1 MVTDED
7 MFEAYY
13 DCLKH
18 KGSSPSTINYMLEH
32 RQDLIRLAD
41 EINSRTYHPTTSIA
55 FVVTKPKYREVFAAD
70 FRDRVVHH
78 LIALRIEPLLEQTFS
93 DRTFNCRKEKGVLYG
108 VAMLKED
115 IRKCSKDYTQD
126 CYIMRLDMKG
136 FFMSIDKRLLDTMLQ
151 DFISEKYEGHDK
163 EEILWLAHVTVMHR
177 PELDCK
183 RRSAPWKW
191 EHLPPNKSLFTNGEG
206 LGLPIGNLSSQLF
219 ANFLLNPLDWFLEK
233 DLGFPFHGR
242 YVDDFYVIHESK
254 RRLLDAV
261 PEIRRM
267 LRQQCHVELHP
278 DKFYIQ
284 HYSKG
289 VKFTGSVVKF
299 NRVYP
304 AKRTVGNFSYAI
316 QKMNQA
322 QTAEEIRDCIQS
334 VNSYLGIL
342 RHTNS
347 YAIRRRIIGQIS
359 PRIWPYIYVKGHF
372 DVLCLKEQYKKVD
385 IPWRDKGLQ
394 VYYMKDPIN
403 WRLLEEFYPSMVP
416 EE

>member
-18 KGSSPSTINYMLEH
+18 KGSSPSTINYMLDH

-55 FVVTKPKYREVFAAD
+55 FVVTRPKYREVFAAD

-115 IRKCSKDYTQD
+115 IRQCSHDYTQD

-136 FFMSIDKRLLDTMLQ
+136 FFMSIDKQLLDSMLQ
-151 DFISEKYEGHDK
+151 EFITEKYDGHDK

-177 PELDCK
+177 PELDCE

-191 EHLPPNKSLFTNGEG
+191 EHLPPNKSLFTNGDG
-206 LGLPIGNLSSQLF
+206 QGLPIGNLSSQLF
-219 ANFLLNPLDWFLEK
+219 ANFLLNRLDWYLEK
-233 DLGFPFHGR
+233 DLGFQYHGR

-254 RRLLDAV
+254 QRLLDAV
-261 PEIRRM
+261 PKIRVM
-267 LRQQCHVELHP
+267 LREQCRAELHP

-289 VKFTGSVVKF
+289 IKFTGSVVKF
-299 NRVYP
+299 GRVYP
-304 AKRTVGNFSYAI
+304 AKRTVGNFMTSIYKLNKA
-316 QKMNQA
+316 KDV
-322 QTAEEIRDCIQS
+322 EEIRDCIQS

-342 RHTNS
+342 RHTDS
-347 YAIRRRIIGQIS
+347 YAIRRMVLGMIDKRLWQ
-359 PRIWPYIYVKGHF
+359 YIYIKGHF
-372 DVLCLKEQYKKVD
+372 EILCLKEKHKKVE

-403 WRLLEEFYPSMVP
+403 WKLLEEDDPVI
-416 EE
+416 